1 MSAAEKALA
10 ALEAAGKAANLPWIA
25 TDDPSDGCC
34 WEAHVETKAKD
45 RRDRAE
51 DSIADAATRAVADHI
66 ALAVNLS
73 SPLAAVA
80 RAAMEVVR
88 LERDLAMP
96 RGLGERFPKE
106 ELFALEAARKQMR
119 AALDAL
125 EAAAAQ
131 GGAS

>member
-1 MSAAEKALA
+1 VSAAEKAIA

-25 TDDPSDGCC
+25 TDDPNDGCC

-45 RRDRAE
+45 RRGRAE

-73 SPLAAVA
+73 APLAAVA
-80 RAAMEVVR
+80 RAAMAER
-88 LERDLAMP
+88 AAIRKELEGRPFGGPIDPFNGVQAKA
-96 RGLGERFPKE
+96 RR
-106 ELFALEAARKQMR
+106 ALD

-125 EAAAAQ
+125 EAAAE
-131 GGAS
+131 GVL